1 MDQAFSSQEA
11 FALWWAASPQG
22 PALGLLQPTE
32 AQQPD
37 LGSGCP
43 RFFYNLV
50 QTLENLSHIAG
61 GWVCWSIHIQSSLS
75 FPKHI
80 WTLYKKLSKVQHLV
94 AAEQLKLQGSQDQR
108 SQDETIQVENPSG

>member
-22 PALGLLQPTE
+22 PALGLLQPTG

-61 GWVCWSIHIQSSLS
+61 E
-75 FPKHI
+75 P
-80 WTLYKKLSKVQHLV
+80 
-94 AAEQLKLQGSQDQR
+94 QR
-108 SQDETIQVENPSG
+108 ASAFHAGPQWN